1 MTERSGN
8 TATEL
13 SQDGMNATGMTIG
26 DFMHGMGLTQEVY
39 ELRIDVGLH
48 ARRVLEK
55 AQGREYDLV
64 RRLNAK
70 RAEIRTLK
78 GRIDDLNAA
87 MQTVKDGKASWR
99 KGVNP
104 GTLLSKLHERLRN
117 ERIRLQNDSEYIELE
132 AALKEVRVVIT
143 RAQTNARLTPHE
155 DKSLKDGG
163 KIRRW

>member
-1 MTERSGN
+1 MSATRLE

-13 SQDGMNATGMTIG
+13 SQDGLNATGMTIG
-26 DFMHGMGLTQEVY
+26 DFMQGLGLTQEVY
-39 ELRIDVGLH
+39 ELRLEVGQH
-48 ARRVLEK
+48 SRRVLEK
-55 AQGREYDLV
+55 AAVREDGLLRLLNEKRREV
-64 RRLNAK
+64 RA
-70 RAEIRTLK
+70 LK
-78 GRIDDLNAA
+78 GRIDDLNTLNQ
-87 MQTVKDGKASWR
+87 MVKDGRAAWR

-104 GTLLSKLHERLRN
+104 GTLLAKLMERLRN
-117 ERIRLQNDSEYIELE
+117 ERIRLQNDAEYNEAE